1 MLDESLRQDF
11 YGCVTLYMYFVKQS
25 SADDGKLLG
34 ILASST
40 NNSSGNKSVP
50 FSPKDRYYDS
60 SEWYTLSK
68 SDKDKVLKAR
78 SGRSV
83 GKKASKSVGHSNS
96 MGGSN
101 NGQGEWKS
109 KIVMLEKKLR
119 NQKRQFSVF
128 NTAAKP
134 GLDDEESDELD

>member
-1 MLDESLRQDF
+1 M
-11 YGCVTLYMYFVKQS
+11 
-25 SADDGKLLG
+25 
-34 ILASST
+34 ASST

-50 FSPKDRYYDS
+50 FFPKDRYYDS

-83 GKKASKSVGHSNS
+83 GKKASKSVGHSKS

-109 KIVMLEKKLR
+109 KIAMLENKLR